1 MTQETVITII
11 MIALIALV
19 GITWAWI
26 KSGDQFVGKNIQ
38 KIRRVRYQKQENNNY
53 DYNNSNFNTNLRG
66 N

>member
-26 KSGDQFVGKNIQ
+26 KSGD
-38 KIRRVRYQKQENNNY
+38 
-53 DYNNSNFNTNLRG
+53 
-66 N
+66 